1 MEVHFKEPE
10 SPLELI
16 PGLTMGPNYWATSPA
31 YKGERG
37 RRITKSLHSIQ
48 WQSPA
53 SVHLFE
59 TQNINTKYMTSPK
72 VDTSVQSKKK
82 CNYKLQVKLRARD
95 HNSTPVWEEYAR
107 DRKGEEAN
115 G

>member
-59 TQNINTKYMTSPK
+59 MQNMNTKYITSPK
-72 VDTSVQSKKK
+72 MHLYKVQSKNTNTK
-82 CNYKLQVKLRARD
+82 CRFYSVPESTTVHLFKNRD
-95 HNSTPVWEEYAR
+95 SE
-107 DRKGEEAN
+107 GEEEN

>member
-1 MEVHFKEPE
+1 MDVHFKEPE

-53 SVHLFE
+53 SVHLFW
-59 TQNINTKYMTSPK
+59 NTKYEYKIHDISYNTSEQSTK
-72 VDTSVQSKKK
+72 YKYKHQMQVILSV
-82 CNYKLQVKLRARD
+82 RA
-95 HNSTPVWEEYAR
+95 HNSTPV
-107 DRKGEEAN
+107 
-115 G
+115 